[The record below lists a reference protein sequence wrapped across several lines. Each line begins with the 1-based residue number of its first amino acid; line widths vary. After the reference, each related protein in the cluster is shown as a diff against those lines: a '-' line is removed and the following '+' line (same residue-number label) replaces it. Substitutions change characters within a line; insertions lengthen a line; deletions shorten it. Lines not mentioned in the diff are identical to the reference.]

1 MLGLLRLAARLAL
14 IYALRRMAQ
23 ASVLFTVAGIFAL
36 IALLGFSTALAI
48 WLAQL
53 LGPIAA
59 ALLVGGAGLVLAL
72 IFALLAR
79 ARLRSASPLQSP
91 AALALLAELKTH
103 NAEASLFSLLGPAL
117 GAALL
122 SLFLGGK
129 PKGPDT

>member
-91 AALALLAELKTH
+91 AALALLAEMQRSSPVELW
-103 NAEASLFSLLGPAL
+103 GPAVL
-117 GAALL
+117 SAILAAV
-122 SLFLGGK
+122 LGGK
-129 PKGPDT
+129 PKE

>member
-23 ASVLFTVAGIFAL
+23 ASVLFTIAGIFAL
-36 IALLGFSTALAI
+36 IALLGFATALAI

-91 AALALLAELKTH
+91 AALALLAEMQRSSPVELW
-103 NAEASLFSLLGPAL
+103 GPAVL
-117 GAALL
+117 SAILAAV
-122 SLFLGGK
+122 LGGK
-129 PKGPDT
+129 PKE

>member
-14 IYALRRMAQ
+14 IHALRRMAQ

-36 IALLGFSTALAI
+36 IALLGFATALAI

-91 AALALLAELKTH
+91 AALALLAEMQRSSPVELW
-103 NAEASLFSLLGPAL
+103 GPAVL
-117 GAALL
+117 SAILAAV
-122 SLFLGGK
+122 LGGK
-129 PKGPDT
+129 PKE